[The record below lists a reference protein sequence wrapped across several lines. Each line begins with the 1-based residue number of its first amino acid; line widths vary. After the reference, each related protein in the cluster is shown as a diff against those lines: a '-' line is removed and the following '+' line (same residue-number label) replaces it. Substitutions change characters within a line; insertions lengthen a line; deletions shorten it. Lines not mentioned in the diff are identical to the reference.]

1 MKEIKEKQLELQIDK
16 RIFNDFY
23 FPYLTD
29 YSHRFE
35 VHKGSA
41 GSGKSYFITQKLV
54 LKALQSK
61 RKVLVMR
68 KVGASIKDST
78 WQLFIDVLQQFQMYD
93 KSKVNKS
100 DFTITLPNDSVFLFK
115 GLDDPE
121 KIKSIAGITD
131 IFIEEST
138 EFTLDDITQL
148 NLRLRAK
155 VKDCQIFYA
164 FNPVSKNNYCYSYFK
179 FDAENQTQPIREYEN
194 TIIFCTT
201 YKQNKFL
208 SADYIKTLE
217 DMKESNYIYYQ
228 IYCMGLFCSLDK
240 LIFTNWTSE
249 NFNINDIKTNKELN
263 FLYSG
268 DFGYSNDPTAFICSA
283 VDEKN
288 KIWYVFDEHF
298 EKGMLNTDIAN
309 MIKNKGLQKEI
320 IIFDSAEPK
329 SIEEIRRLGINR
341 ARPSKK
347 GKGSI
352 LQGIQKLQQYR
363 IVIHSSC
370 KNLIEE
376 FSNYSWKKNKDGEY
390 ENIPLDNGYCHGV
403 DALRYACILLKVK
416 PKIIK
421 IRL

>member
-1 MKEIKEKQLELQIDK
+1 MPKIELEIDK
-16 RIFNDFY
+16 NIFNDFY
-23 FPYLTD
+23 YPYLMD

-41 GSGKSYFITQKLV
+41 GSGKSYFITQKLII
-54 LKALQSK
+54 KALQNK

-78 WQLFIDVLQQFQMYD
+78 WQLFIDVLQQFKLYN
-93 KSKVNKS
+93 KCKVNKS
-100 DFTITLPNDSVFLFK
+100 DFTITLMNDSIFLFK

-164 FNPVSKNNYCYSYFK
+164 FNPVSKSNYVYSYFK
-179 FDAENQTQPIREYEN
+179 FDAENQTQSIREYED

-201 YKQNKFL
+201 YKNNKFL
-208 SADYIKTLE
+208 SSDYIKTLE
-217 DMKESNYIYYQ
+217 AMKETNFIYYQ
-228 IYCMGLFCSLDK
+228 IYVLGLFASLDK

-249 NFNINDIKTNKELN
+249 NFNINEIKANKELN
-263 FLYSG
+263 FLYSC

-309 MIKNKGLQKEI
+309 MIKNKGLQKEV

-341 ARPSKK
+341 ARPAKK

-390 ENIPLDNGYCHGV
+390 ENIPLDNSYSHGV
-403 DALRYACILLKVK
+403 DALRYACIMLKSK
-416 PKIIK
+416 PTIIK
-421 IRL
+421 LRL